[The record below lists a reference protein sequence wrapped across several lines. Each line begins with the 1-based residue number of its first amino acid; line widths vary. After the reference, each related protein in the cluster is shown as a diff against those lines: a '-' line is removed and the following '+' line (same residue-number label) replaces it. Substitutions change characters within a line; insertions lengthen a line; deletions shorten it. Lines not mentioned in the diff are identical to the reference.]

1 MSPTPSTNSDIV
13 ASVFSES
20 LPSAGTNDGV
30 EPSDLPTARQR
41 RATMDFINRL
51 RNTGTWPH
59 SKLSHN
65 VHDYVKSSIRQSGF
79 PTTMSSTPS
88 TNSVFPD
95 SLSSAGTNGGVG
107 LSDPATAS
115 QRRAMLDLISR
126 LRNTGVQR
134 DIDLPMIAVIG
145 NQSAGKSSLIESI
158 SGITLPRSQGTCT
171 RCPTECK
178 LTRADTRW
186 TCVIK
191 LHFITDEYGLP
202 IKPKIIPFGDPISD
216 KAHVEERIRR
226 AQSAILNPNTDHEKF
241 LEGVKVPAEEN
252 ETSFSRNYVSL
263 EISGRELADLSFVDL
278 PGLIASVGRT
288 GSANDIDLRI
298 LRIKGRITLRSNMIL
313 KGKRTVG
320 VLTKPDR
327 IPLGEEESWIRLI
340 QNEVEPLENNWYCVK
355 QPSSH
360 DISQGIT
367 WLGARNMER
376 DFFAT
381 TKPWSSRDSHLHQFL
396 GTSRLTERLSAIL
409 AELIAR
415 RLPEIQEE
423 LQEVILQ
430 VQSELGELPP
440 EPSSNP
446 VGEIHRV
453 LNGFTKEVSEC
464 LKGTPDENGVV
475 QTIRT
480 HFENFKREIYSTA
493 PSFMPWE
500 RKDAHRHPRLPVI
513 KFLSNE
519 ENVGRGDESDDDEHG
534 PLPATL
540 CSIAIY
546 IDEVMQSA
554 KNGRTREL
562 PDYYPFV
569 VQETYI
575 SMIVKKWQEPA
586 IDLFDIVN
594 SIIRER
600 VGKIV
605 DDHFAHLGKGGV
617 KQAVLLH
624 ALSPP
629 RMVVYDHLDLAAAR
643 AKEKIDC
650 SSRTTEAAEDNNYD
664 LMSNIRKL
672 ATDRNRVETVN
683 KALSSLTELGIS
695 TQVDDLTRLLPSDPL
710 EVALGI
716 MASVQ
721 GYFQVAYKRFIDMVP
736 LAIDY
741 EMVRGL
747 ERGLHEALLDGLQ
760 VTGADAHGRCAA
772 MLQEPAAIASKRQE
786 LTKKLERLR
795 AARY

>member
-1 MSPTPSTNSDIV
+1 
-13 ASVFSES
+13 
-20 LPSAGTNDGV
+20 
-30 EPSDLPTARQR
+30 
-41 RATMDFINRL
+41 
-51 RNTGTWPH
+51 
-59 SKLSHN
+59 
-65 VHDYVKSSIRQSGF
+65 
-79 PTTMSSTPS
+79 MSSTPS

-95 SLSSAGTNGGVG
+95 SLSPAGTNGGVG

-216 KAHVEERIRR
+216 KAHVEERIRQ

-288 GSANDIDLRI
+288 GSANDIDLVRNLVISYIEKPSCLI
-298 LRIKGRITLRSNMIL
+298 LLTVACESESYHPLTDFENQGAHHLAKQYDP

-409 AELIAR
+409 AELIAK

-540 CSIAIY
+540 RSNAIY

-617 KQAVLLH
+617 KQAVL
-624 ALSPP
+624 
-629 RMVVYDHLDLAAAR
+629 MIVYDHLDLAAAR
-643 AKEKIDC
+643 AKEKIDWLLQVERMPATLNTHC
-650 SSRTTEAAEDNNYD
+650 YTDYRDKFLAYYRGCRDNNYD

-721 GYFQVAYKRFIDMVP
+721 GYFQVAYKRFIDMAP

-760 VTGADAHGRCAA
+760 VTGADAHERCAA

-786 LTKKLERLR
+786 LSKKLERLR
-795 AARY
+795 AARTELKRLTV

>member
-1 MSPTPSTNSDIV
+1 
-13 ASVFSES
+13 
-20 LPSAGTNDGV
+20 
-30 EPSDLPTARQR
+30 
-41 RATMDFINRL
+41 
-51 RNTGTWPH
+51 
-59 SKLSHN
+59 
-65 VHDYVKSSIRQSGF
+65 
-79 PTTMSSTPS
+79 MSSTPS
-88 TNSVFPD
+88 TNSDIIASVFSD
-95 SLSSAGTNGGVG
+95 SLPSAGTNGGVG

-115 QRRAMLDLISR
+115 QRRSMLDLINR

-178 LTRADTRW
+178 LTQADTPW
-186 TCVIK
+186 TCVVK
-191 LHFITDEYGLP
+191 LHFITDERGSP
-202 IKPKIIPFGDPISD
+202 IKPEIKPFGDPISD
-216 KAHVEERIRR
+216 KVHVEERIRR
-226 AQSAILNPNTDHEKF
+226 AQRAILNPKTNHEKF
-241 LEGVKVPAEEN
+241 LEVVEVPSGGN

-278 PGLIASVGRT
+278 PGLIASVGLA
-288 GSANDIDLRI
+288 GNVNDIELVKNLVTSYIEKPSCLI
-298 LRIKGRITLRSNMIL
+298 LLTVACETDIENQGARHLAKQYDPKGT
-313 KGKRTVG
+313 RTVG

-327 IPLGEEESWIRLI
+327 IPRGEEESWIRLI
-340 QNEVEPLENNWYCVK
+340 RNEVEPLDNNWYCVK

-360 DISQGIT
+360 EISQGIN
-367 WLGARNMER
+367 WVGARNMER

-381 TKPWSSRDSHLHQFL
+381 TKPWSGLDSHLHQFL

-423 LQEVILQ
+423 LQAVILQ
-430 VQSELGELPP
+430 AQSELGELPP

-453 LNGFTKEVSEC
+453 LNGFTREVSEC
-464 LKGTPDENGVV
+464 LKGTPDENGLV

-480 HFENFKREIYSTA
+480 HSERFKREIYFTA
-493 PSFMPWE
+493 PSFVPWE
-500 RKDAHRHPRLPVI
+500 RKDAQRHPGLPAI

-519 ENVGRGDESDDDEHG
+519 ENIGHDDESDDDASG

-540 CSIAIY
+540 RSSNIIY
-546 IDEVMQSA
+546 IDEVMQRA

-569 VQETYI
+569 VQEAYI
-575 SMIVKKWQEPA
+575 STIVKKWQEPA

-594 SIIRER
+594 SIMRESIE
-600 VGKIV
+600 KMV

-617 KQAVLLH
+617 KQAVL
-624 ALSPP
+624 
-629 RMVVYDHLDLAAAR
+629 MIVYDHLDLAAAR
-643 AKEKIDC
+643 AKEKMDWLLQVERAPATLNTHYYSDYRDKFLAYYRGC
-650 SSRTTEAAEDNNYD
+650 RDDNRGI
-664 LMSNIRKL
+664 MSNIRKL

-683 KALSSLTELGIS
+683 KALSSLKELGIS
-695 TQVDDLTRLLPSDPL
+695 TQVDDLARLIPSDPL

-716 MASVQ
+716 MASVR
-721 GYFQVAYKRFIDMVP
+721 GYFQVAYKRFVDMVP

-747 ERGLHEALLDGLQ
+747 ERGLDEALLDGLQ
-760 VTGADAHGRCAA
+760 VTGADAHERCAA

-786 LTKKLERLR
+786 LSKKLERLR
-795 AARY
+795 AARTELKRLTV